1 MALNSYLRLATSAS
15 LLALGGI
22 AGIGALALLL
32 PPDIEKQVVAR
43 SDAPEPPTPCA
54 EQSWLRLDRSCLS
67 RRDLPWMSGRGAP
80 STTTFEPAR
89 PAATAPSATMAQ
101 SQPAPTTAPALQKP
115 VPAPQNSAPPSAAS
129 ESAQRSNV
137 TAPATPAAA
146 ERRAAKPAEAQGSD
160 EDTPP
165 PTRWRSVRRPAVK
178 ARQVAGAVS
187 EEEREASPK
196 KAFRRDRVA
205 KTPTRMAAKPSSKVV
220 AEDESD
226 DAANRARKPS
236 NRNALNAVRRFGDS
250 LPEVPVDAYAA
261 DGTRRKVIIR
271 PTSIQDYY
279 YYSVPR

>member
-15 LLALGGI
+15 LIALGGI
-22 AGIGALALLL
+22 AGIGALSLLL
-32 PPDIEKQVVAR
+32 PSDIEKQVVAR

-54 EQSWLRLDRSCLS
+54 EQSWLRLDRNCLS
-67 RRDLPWMSGRGAP
+67 RRDLPWMSGHGTP

-89 PAATAPSATMAQ
+89 PAATAPSATVAQ
-101 SQPAPTTAPALQKP
+101 SQGTPTTPVLQKA
-115 VPAPQNSAPPSAAS
+115 APQNSAPPDAAPS
-129 ESAQRSNV
+129 EPAQQSNV
-137 TAPATPAAA
+137 SVPATPAAA
-146 ERRAAKPAEAQGSD
+146 ERRAAKPAEAQGS
-160 EDTPP
+160 EQDTPT
-165 PTRWRSVRRPAVK
+165 PTRWRSARRPAAK
-178 ARQVAGAVS
+178 ARSVASAAS
-187 EEEREASPK
+187 DDEEREPTPK
-196 KAFRRDRVA
+196 KTFRRDRVA

-226 DAANRARKPS
+226 DTPKRARKPS

-250 LPEVPVDAYAA
+250 LPDVPVDAYAG